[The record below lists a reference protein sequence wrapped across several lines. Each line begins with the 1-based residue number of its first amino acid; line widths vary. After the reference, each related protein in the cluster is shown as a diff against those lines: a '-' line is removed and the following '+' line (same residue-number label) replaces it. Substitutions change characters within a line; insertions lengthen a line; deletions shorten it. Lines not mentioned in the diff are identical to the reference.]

1 MTVPLKKRLY
11 ASTFLVLAATTL
23 PAFAQTVTLTALNA
37 EMSIEGELLGF
48 DGETYRIN
56 TVLGELTL
64 NASMVR

>member
-1 MTVPLKKRLY
+1 MYWTSRKNLFVGTAMSL
-11 ASTFLVLAATTL
+11 LATS
-23 PAFAQTVTLTALNA
+23 AFAQTVTLTALNA